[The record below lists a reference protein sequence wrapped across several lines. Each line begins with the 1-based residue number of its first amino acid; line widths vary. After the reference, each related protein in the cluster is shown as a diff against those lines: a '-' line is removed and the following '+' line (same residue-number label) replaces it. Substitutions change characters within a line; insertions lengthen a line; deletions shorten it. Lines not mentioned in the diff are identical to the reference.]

1 MRCWES
7 CVFFGSLW
15 KHRDQHS
22 TGSGSAPE
30 PVVPVSLL
38 SSDHIMIA
46 RDREWQSTLTQ
57 RNILTYWHTYR
68 MPSPPLIVVPGVQPM
83 PFRAA

>member
-1 MRCWES
+1 
-7 CVFFGSLW
+7 
-15 KHRDQHS
+15 
-22 TGSGSAPE
+22 
-30 PVVPVSLL
+30 
-38 SSDHIMIA
+38 MIA